1 MTAIN
6 SLANKHRSAKVAHR
20 HVRMLESESILFQGG
35 FFSPADGTF
44 AHMQCRGDP
53 LFASASCFQK
63 SNATH

>member
-20 HVRMLESESILFQGG
+20 HVRMLESKSILFSGG
-35 FFSPADGTF
+35 IFSPADRTF

-53 LFASASCFQK
+53 LFALTSCSQK
-63 SNATH
+63 SNATR